1 MIRQELKRMAQRK
14 FLSRSQLELL
24 LQLPDDRLSVV
35 CSTLMFDIFQ
45 LSEKDIKSLISAK
58 DEKTFIKVLKRIKR
72 KLADSNITGIEKAL
86 LYETAK
92 FFGQVEFR
100 KKDRAFVRDA
110 LNFLLNRIMVPC
122 LKMIEIYYRDG
133 ILDTTDIA
141 PLREFF
147 RNLL

>member
-14 FLSRSQLELL
+14 FLSKTQLELL

-45 LSEKDIKSLISAK
+45 LGEKDIKSLISAR
-58 DEKTFIKVLKRIKR
+58 DEKTFVKVLKRIKR
-72 KLADSNITGIEKAL
+72 ELADNNITGIEKAL

-122 LKMIEIYYRDG
+122 MKMIEIYYRDG

>member
-45 LSEKDIKSLISAK
+45 LSEKDIKSLIGAK
-58 DEKTFIKVLKRIKR
+58 DEKAFVKVLKRIKR
-72 KLADSNITGIEKAL
+72 ELADSNITGIEKAL

-133 ILDTTDIA
+133 ILDTTDLA

>member
-72 KLADSNITGIEKAL
+72 ELADSNITGIEKAL

-133 ILDTTDIA
+133 ILDTTNLA